1 MWQQPET
8 ARIARFLE
16 SIGLAVRPAEI
27 PTPTFLP
34 GLTFH
39 NGAIL
44 VDESRLLYPGDLL
57 HEAGHLAVMTPAERA
72 ATTGDIAPDLGY
84 EIAVIAWSYAAALA
98 MDLPPETVF
107 HPHGYRGSSEA
118 FLENFAAGRYVGVP
132 MLQWLGLA
140 DSTFP
145 AMRRWLRASTVEPV
159 PPAATTAPSQSPA
172 TPPQSP
178 TPAYT
183 QSGPPATPSTS

>member
-16 SIGLAVRPAEI
+16 SIGLEIRPAEI
-27 PTPTFLP
+27 PGPTFLP

-57 HEAGHLAVMTPAERA
+57 HEAGHLAVMSPAERA
-72 ATTGDIAPDLGY
+72 ATTGEIAPDPGY
-84 EIAVIAWSYAAALA
+84 EIATIAWSYAAALA
-98 MDLPPETVF
+98 MNLPPETVF
-107 HPHGYRGSSEA
+107 HPDGYRGSSQA
-118 FLENFAAGRYVGVP
+118 FLDNFAEGRYVGVP

-140 DSTFP
+140 DATFP
-145 AMRRWLRASTVEPV
+145 TMRRWLRASTPEPV
-159 PPAATTAPSQSPA
+159 PPAATTTPSQSPA
-172 TPPQSP
+172 TPPQ
-178 TPAYT
+178 
-183 QSGPPATPSTS
+183 